1 MASKQT
7 KALLKG
13 EYGRTIKPFNRAVQK
28 KVLGKENPITCR
40 PADLLKPQFFSK
52 KMELGE
58 KAPTEEILLAYIL
71 FPQSAEAFYEKKE

>member
-1 MASKQT
+1 MFNIMTGERYKMASKQT

-52 KMELGE
+52 R
-58 KAPTEEILLAYIL
+58 
-71 FPQSAEAFYEKKE
+71 